1 MVNKLE
7 HVHTFPP
14 QVKFERQSYKV
25 YVQLTAY
32 VGILFILSAFNSQII
47 KRILKLYLKLPFRS
61 QLIDFKMICCVINIH
76 I

>member
-32 VGILFILSAFNSQII
+32 VGILFIVIALNSQIM
-47 KRILKLYLKLPFRS
+47 KRILKLYLQVALSFP
-61 QLIDFKMICCVINIH
+61 INRFQNNMLCN
-76 I
+76 